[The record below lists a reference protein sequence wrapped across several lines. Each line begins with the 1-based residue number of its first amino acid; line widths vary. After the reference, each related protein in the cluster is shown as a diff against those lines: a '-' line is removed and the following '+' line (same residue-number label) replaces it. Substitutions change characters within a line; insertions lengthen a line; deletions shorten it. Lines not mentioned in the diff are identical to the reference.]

1 MRVFHSSPS
10 RCRPLE
16 RTTAARTSLFGHR
29 TVRHQSPANAPSPKH
44 SAGDAS
50 TAQPWSL
57 TSLREKLIGSG
68 PRSSP
73 TGATLRS
80 RWPRLRCRDRCSVAD
95 CPAPSIAPRRH
106 ERPAGPEMRQ
116 ATTAEVCVGA
126 GKTARFSVPAAVNRE
141 LRSPVADAKAIC
153 RCPSRSE
160 ARSWP
165 RDRRNPAN
173 AGSKTLTRWRKR
185 DQATRNGRRSNDQ
198 C

>member
-73 TGATLRS
+73 TGATSRS

-95 CPAPSIAPRRH
+95 CPAPSIAR
-106 ERPAGPEMRQ
+106 AGMSGRQ
-116 ATTAEVCVGA
+116 
-126 GKTARFSVPAAVNRE
+126 
-141 LRSPVADAKAIC
+141 
-153 RCPSRSE
+153 
-160 ARSWP
+160 
-165 RDRRNPAN
+165 
-173 AGSKTLTRWRKR
+173 
-185 DQATRNGRRSNDQ
+185 DQKCGRRPQQRYALVRAKQRGSAFPRPSTASFDRLLPMPRQ
-198 C
+198 FAVAQAGQRRDPGLEIAGIRRMPGLIPT